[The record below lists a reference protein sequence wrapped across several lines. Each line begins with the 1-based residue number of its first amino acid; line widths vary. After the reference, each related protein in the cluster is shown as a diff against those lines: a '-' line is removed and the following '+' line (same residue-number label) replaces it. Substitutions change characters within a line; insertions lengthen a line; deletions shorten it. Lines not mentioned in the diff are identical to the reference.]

1 MSQLG
6 RPQFAITEEVLE
18 TISEMASRGCPQYT
32 IADTLGITEHT
43 FCKYKKEDPRI
54 GQAILEGKQR
64 TIRYAENKL
73 ISIMH
78 DDSTENKQMMFKALL
93 FFLKTKGGWSTNR
106 IVEVTTPDAPSS
118 IKFLVDE
125 DDE

>member
-1 MSQLG
+1 MSQIG
-6 RPQFAITEEVLE
+6 RPPFVVTDEVLE
-18 TISEMASRGCPQYT
+18 KITEMASRGCPQYAMAREFG
-32 IADTLGITEHT
+32 IADNT
-43 FCKYKKEDPRI
+43 FTKYKNADPRI
-54 GQAILEGKQR
+54 ADAILAGKQR
-64 TIRYAENKL
+64 TVSYAENKL

-78 DDSTENKQMMFKALL
+78 DDSAENKQMMFKALL

-125 DDE
+125 DDD